1 MVVSAPGE
9 ERRAAPGV
17 SADARSSAL
26 VWHELECGSYRVDL
40 SLWRELAAQAGVG
53 EGAQPL
59 LDVGAGSGRVALELA
74 SRGHRVTALDSDPEL
89 LAALREHA
97 GSTLV
102 ETVCADARTF
112 ALERRD
118 FAVCLVPM
126 QTIQLLS
133 GADGRLAFL
142 RRALEHL
149 QPGGLLACAIVT
161 DIQAFDCAAGDI
173 GPEPD
178 VVHRDGFDYVSRPT
192 ALRVSA
198 TSIRIERE
206 RHILSRA
213 HRASRRGTLRDDQP
227 QLDAI
232 ELDRLTVAQLLAE
245 GEQAG
250 LRSEGSRSI
259 PATLEHVGS
268 EVALLR
274 A

>member
-1 MVVSAPGE
+1 MVVSASPE
-9 ERRAAPGV
+9 ERRAAPGG
-17 SADARSSAL
+17 SAEARSSAV

-53 EGAQPL
+53 DGAEPL

-74 SRGHRVTALDSDPEL
+74 SRGHLVTALDRDPEL
-89 LAALREHA
+89 LQALRERA
-97 GSTLV
+97 GSAPV

-133 GADGRLAFL
+133 GADGRLAFM
-142 RRALEHL
+142 RRAREHL
-149 QPGGLLACAIVT
+149 RPGGLLACAIVT
-161 DIQAFDCAAGDI
+161 DIQPFDCAAGDF
-173 GPEPD
+173 GPDPD
-178 VVHRDGFDYVSRPT
+178 VVHRDGLDYVSRPT

-198 TSIRIERE
+198 ASIRIERE
-206 RHILSRA
+206 RHILPRA
-213 HRASRRGTLRDDQP
+213 HSARRRGTPPDEEP
-227 QLDAI
+227 ELDVI
-232 ELDRLTVAQLLAE
+232 ELDRLSAAQLLAE

-250 LRSEGSRSI
+250 LRSEGTRSI

>member
-1 MVVSAPGE
+1 MVVSASGE
-9 ERRAAPGV
+9 ERQAAPGGI
-17 SADARSSAL
+17 AETRSSAV

-40 SLWRELAAQAGVG
+40 PLWRELAAQAGTG
-53 EGAQPL
+53 DGAQPL

-74 SRGHRVTALDSDPEL
+74 SRGHLVTALDRDPEL
-89 LAALREHA
+89 LEALCERA

-118 FAVCLVPM
+118 FAVCVVPM

-142 RRALEHL
+142 RSAREHL

-178 VVHRDGFDYVSRPT
+178 VVHRDGLDYVSRPT

-206 RHILSRA
+206 RRILSRA
-213 HRASRRGTLRDDQP
+213 HRAGRRGTPRDDEP
-227 QLDAI
+227 ELDAI
-232 ELDRLTVAQLLAE
+232 ELDRLTAAQLRAE

-250 LRSEGSRSI
+250 LRSDGTRSI
-259 PATLEHVGS
+259 PPTLEHVGS
-268 EVALLR
+268 EVVLLR

>member
-1 MVVSAPGE
+1 
-9 ERRAAPGV
+9 
-17 SADARSSAL
+17 
-26 VWHELECGSYRVDL
+26 
-40 SLWRELAAQAGVG
+40 
-53 EGAQPL
+53 
-59 LDVGAGSGRVALELA
+59 
-74 SRGHRVTALDSDPEL
+74 
-89 LAALREHA
+89 
-97 GSTLV
+97 
-102 ETVCADARTF
+102 
-112 ALERRD
+112 
-118 FAVCLVPM
+118 M

-178 VVHRDGFDYVSRPT
+178 VVHRDGLDYVSRPT
-192 ALRVSA
+192 ALHVSA